1 MGKMAFEMEDDNLAR
16 MIQLAEDFFN
26 TRDDPEQISV
36 TEDAMARLRTIH
48 PATLTE
54 ETDERGPIAWILV
67 MPTTRLIME
76 KFISGEISERD
87 LLEATPLKGPYQ
99 ALYLCSA
106 LVLPEHRGKGIA
118 LSLVCRAIE
127 AVRRDHPIESLFFW
141 GFSLEGEKLAE
152 AAARKS
158 GLPLQKRLA

>member
-1 MGKMAFEMEDDNLAR
+1 MENDNLAR
-16 MIQLAEDFFN
+16 MIQLAEEFFN

-36 TEDAMARLRTIH
+36 TEETMARLRMIH

-54 ETDERGPIAWILV
+54 ETNERGPIAWILV
-67 MPTTRLIME
+67 IPTTTAIMQR
-76 KFISGEISERD
+76 FVAGEISERE
-87 LLEATPLKGPYQ
+87 LLEITPLTGPCQ

-106 LVLPEHRGKGIA
+106 LVLPEHRGKGVA

-127 AVRRDHPIESLFFW
+127 AIRRDHPIEFLFYW
-141 GFSLEGEKLAE
+141 GFSIEGGKLAE

-158 GLPLQKRLA
+158 GLPLQKRLGG

>member
-36 TEDAMARLRTIH
+36 TEETMARLKTIH

-54 ETDERGPIAWILV
+54 ETNERGPIAWILV
-67 MPTTRLIME
+67 IPTTRPIME

-87 LLEATPLKGPYQ
+87 LLKPL
-99 ALYLCSA
+99 L
-106 LVLPEHRGKGIA
+106 
-118 LSLVCRAIE
+118 
-127 AVRRDHPIESLFFW
+127 
-141 GFSLEGEKLAE
+141 
-152 AAARKS
+152 
-158 GLPLQKRLA
+158 